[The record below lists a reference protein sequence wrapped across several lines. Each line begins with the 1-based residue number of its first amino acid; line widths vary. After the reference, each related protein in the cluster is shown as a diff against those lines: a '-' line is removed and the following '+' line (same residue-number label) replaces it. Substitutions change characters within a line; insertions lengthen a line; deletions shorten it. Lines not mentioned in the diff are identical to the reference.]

1 MNISRISIDGL
12 ILSIKCLVE
21 KANYIK
27 SRYCN
32 MENSNNDDKWLCQLM
47 WAIGFV
53 LLVMMLSAFFVIK
66 LIEGWDH
73 RGQFGDLFGVVNA
86 LFSGLAFAGL
96 IITIRQQHIDL
107 KYQRQAIEQTNQE
120 MQNQTA
126 EFDKQ
131 NETLRIQRFENTFFK
146 MLEVQQSIVNDLYAG
161 DSHSQWVDE
170 NSADGVYS
178 KKEIPIQDEYR
189 GRNLFYYVFRI
200 CDHVINNKITSGSR
214 SVSGLC
220 SVIQFRGKACFDD
233 YMTTTMFDHY
243 FRHLYTIL
251 RFITENEWLG
261 VDKQYKYATFVR
273 ATLSRYELV
282 MLYYNGFFHP
292 KMKKMMERYCL
303 LNNIRK
309 DLLPMSYEYYV
320 FLREQG
326 VSKEDLR
333 DAHFSIGDFEYYLT
347 DDENDDT
354 RYHLSAFFS
363 KGELDKGHALLNR
376 WRTFIKDKKS

>member
-1 MNISRISIDGL
+1 
-12 ILSIKCLVE
+12 
-21 KANYIK
+21 
-27 SRYCN
+27 

-146 MLEVQQSIVNDLYAG
+146 MLEVQQSIVNDLYA
-161 DSHSQWVDE
+161 
-170 NSADGVYS
+170 
-178 KKEIPIQDEYR
+178 
-189 GRNLFYYVFRI
+189 

-251 RFITENEWLG
+251 RFITENKWLG

-309 DLLPMSYEYYV
+309 DLLPMSYEYYQ
-320 FLREQG
+320 FLNG
-326 VSKEDLR
+326 LGIDKNDLSN
-333 DAHFSIGDFEYYLT
+333 AHFSRGDFEFYLT
-347 DDENDDT
+347 DEENDDT
-354 RYHLSAFFS
+354 RYHLRAFFS
-363 KGELDKGHALLNR
+363 KGELSNGQVLLNQ
-376 WRTFIKDKKS
+376 WRSFVKDKIG

>member
-1 MNISRISIDGL
+1 MISSKCSVPPMSISYHVPL
-12 ILSIKCLVE
+12 EL
-21 KANYIK
+21 YY
-27 SRYCN
+27 YCD

-53 LLVMMLSAFFVIK
+53 LFVMMLSAFVVIK
-66 LIEGWDH
+66 LIGDWEQ

-96 IITIRQQHIDL
+96 IITIRQQHLDL
-107 KYQRQAIEQTNQE
+107 KYQREAIEQTNQE
-120 MQNQTA
+120 MQNQTI

-131 NETLRIQRFENTFFK
+131 NKTMRIERFENTFFK

-189 GRNLFYYVFRI
+189 GRNLFYYVFI
-200 CDHVINNKITSGSR
+200 MCNHAIENSFLDGTTM
-214 SVSGLC
+214 VSGL
-220 SVIQFRGKACFDD
+220 SNVIKRRGKERFDD

-251 RFITENEWLG
+251 RFISENEWLG
-261 VDKQYKYATFVR
+261 ADKQYKYATFVR
-273 ATLSRYELV
+273 ATLSRYELI

-292 KMKKMMERYCL
+292 KMKKMMEQYCL

>member
-1 MNISRISIDGL
+1 MSISYHVPL
-12 ILSIKCLVE
+12 EL
-21 KANYIK
+21 YY
-27 SRYCN
+27 YCD

-53 LLVMMLSAFFVIK
+53 LFVMMLSAFVVIK
-66 LIEGWDH
+66 LIGDWEQ

-96 IITIRQQHIDL
+96 IITIRQQHLDL
-107 KYQRQAIEQTNQE
+107 KYQREAIEQTNQE
-120 MQNQTA
+120 MQNQTI

-131 NETLRIQRFENTFFK
+131 NKTMRIERFENTFFK

-189 GRNLFYYVFRI
+189 GRNLFYYVFI
-200 CDHVINNKITSGSR
+200 MCNHAIENSFLDGTTM
-214 SVSGLC
+214 VSGL
-220 SVIQFRGKACFDD
+220 SNVIKRRGKERFDD

-251 RFITENEWLG
+251 RFISENEWLG
-261 VDKQYKYATFVR
+261 ADKQYKYATFVR
-273 ATLSRYELV
+273 ATLSRYELI

-376 WRTFIKDKKS
+376 WRTFIKDLKSATYRV